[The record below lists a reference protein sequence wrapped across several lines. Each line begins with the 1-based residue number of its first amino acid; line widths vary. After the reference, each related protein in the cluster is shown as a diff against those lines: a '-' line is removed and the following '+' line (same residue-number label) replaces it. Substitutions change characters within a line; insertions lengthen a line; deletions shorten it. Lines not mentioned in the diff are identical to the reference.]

1 MFNHILYINAA
12 VEICLASEKSAD
24 KVWQLH
30 KFIFD
35 VMAADKQCCF
45 KLFEK

>member
-12 VEICLASEKSAD
+12 VEICLASD